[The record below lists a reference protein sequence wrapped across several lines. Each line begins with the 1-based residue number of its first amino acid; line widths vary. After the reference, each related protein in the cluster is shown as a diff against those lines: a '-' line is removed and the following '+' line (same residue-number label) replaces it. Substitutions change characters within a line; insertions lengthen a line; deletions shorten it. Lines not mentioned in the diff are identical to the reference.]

1 MPKMH
6 YKRAIMSDRAV
17 EAKMAMLAKCREFVP
32 PVYDVPKKQPKPKPV
47 PKPVAPAVPA
57 TPSMPRMLPPT
68 VVTFN

>member
-1 MPKMH
+1 MPKMY

-32 PVYDVPKKQPKPKPV
+32 PVYNVQKKQPIPPKPKPTPV
-47 PKPVAPAVPA
+47 EPVAPSV
-57 TPSMPRMLPPT
+57 PRMLPPT